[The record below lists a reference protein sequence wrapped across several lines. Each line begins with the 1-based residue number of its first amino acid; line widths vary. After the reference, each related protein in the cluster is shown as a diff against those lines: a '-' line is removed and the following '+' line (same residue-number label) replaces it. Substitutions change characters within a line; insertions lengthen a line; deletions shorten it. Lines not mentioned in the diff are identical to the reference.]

1 MGCGCGKAKEKN
13 TERQTTVAK
22 IRNTV
27 KKVWESAQPDQP
39 THIVKRINKNKN
51 GSVNIKTFMYRRFK
65 ELVNNLT
72 DRDVNIKNHLG
83 CIKSVLEDKRIKN
96 DATKIK
102 KIKQILKNG

>member
-1 MGCGCGKAKEKN
+1 MDSLTSKPSCIE
-13 TERQTTVAK
+13 
-22 IRNTV
+22 
-27 KKVWESAQPDQP
+27 DL
-39 THIVKRINKNKN
+39 
-51 GSVNIKTFMYRRFK
+51 K

-72 DRDVNIKNHLG
+72 DRDVNIKNHIN

>member
-1 MGCGCGKAKEKN
+1 MDPLTSKPSCIE
-13 TERQTTVAK
+13 
-22 IRNTV
+22 
-27 KKVWESAQPDQP
+27 DL
-39 THIVKRINKNKN
+39 
-51 GSVNIKTFMYRRFK
+51 K

-72 DRDVNIKNHLG
+72 DRDVNIKNHIN

>member
-1 MGCGCGKAKEKN
+1 MDSLTSKPSC
-13 TERQTTVAK
+13 
-22 IRNTV
+22 
-27 KKVWESAQPDQP
+27 
-39 THIVKRINKNKN
+39 
-51 GSVNIKTFMYRRFK
+51 IKDLK

-72 DRDVNIKNHLG
+72 DRDVNIKNHLS